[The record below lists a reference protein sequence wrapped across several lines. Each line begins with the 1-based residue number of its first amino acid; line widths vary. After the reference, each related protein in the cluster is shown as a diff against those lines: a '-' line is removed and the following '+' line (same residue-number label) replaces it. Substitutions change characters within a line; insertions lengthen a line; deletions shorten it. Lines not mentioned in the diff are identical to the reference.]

1 MLVREE
7 YGIEDRLI
15 AALMRRRM
23 RRLARR
29 RASRA
34 GEPRFSASAPEVYAV
49 QEELIARY
57 APDRSFADLA
67 CLWKVNGSCAFLAEE
82 HGATSVTAS
91 DLWPASDEFEAEHD
105 RRDSSVRFVQADIH
119 DPELADRVGRHDVV
133 WCSGFMYHTA
143 VPNLAMANLLSM
155 TGEYLIVGSKVIP
168 STPGLPGAAVFYPGL
183 GEEERRLFAP
193 VTRTVAE
200 QPFQREL
207 RGAGWWWGLSPDA
220 LIGIARS
227 IADVELVEE
236 LHLPWLRR
244 HDSYYAVLRVPNNA
258 S

>member
-1 MLVREE
+1 VGNDE
-7 YGIEDRLI
+7 YGLEDRLL

-23 RRLARR
+23 RRLQRR

-34 GEPRFSASAPEVYAV
+34 GEPRFAASLPEVYDV

-57 APDRSFADLA
+57 AEGRSFADLA
-67 CLWKVNGSCAFLAEE
+67 CLWKVHGGCAFLAEE

-91 DLWPASDEFEAEHD
+91 DLWAASDEFEAERE
-105 RRDSSVRFVQADIH
+105 RRGSSVRFVQADIH
-119 DPELADRVGRHDVV
+119 DTALAERVGPHDVV

-143 VPNLAMANLLSM
+143 LPHLAMANLLSM
-155 TGEYLIVGSKVIP
+155 ASEYLIIGSKVIP

-183 GEEERRLFAP
+183 TDEERSLYAP

-200 QPFQREL
+200 QPFQREM
-207 RGAGWWWGLSPDA
+207 RGAGWWWGFSPEA
-220 LIGIARS
+220 LVGIARS
-227 IADVELVEE
+227 IAEVELVEE

-244 HDSYYAVLRVPNNA
+244 HDSYYAVLRVPNA
-258 S
+258 A